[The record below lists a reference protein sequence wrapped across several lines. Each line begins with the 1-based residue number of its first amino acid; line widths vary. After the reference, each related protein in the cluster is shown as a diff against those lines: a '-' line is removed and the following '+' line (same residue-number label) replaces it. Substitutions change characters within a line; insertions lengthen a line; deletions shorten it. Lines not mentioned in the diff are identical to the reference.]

1 MKFLNA
7 INEMLI
13 LLLLCL
19 PLIVTSCGDDG
30 GSIFSPSSPEV
41 SSKVDKVTIRSK
53 SELANTAISVGRELT
68 LDADA
73 YNKDGSNI
81 SLGTGFPGEGQPV
94 SMQWSSSNSSV
105 ATIKQGGKFGNSG
118 VLKTISPGKTEICV
132 KASGVTDCVTITV
145 R

>member
-81 SLGTGFPGEGQPV
+81 SLGTGLNGFWKHPKIQIAYFAL
-94 SMQWSSSNSSV
+94 S
-105 ATIKQGGKFGNSG
+105 I
-118 VLKTISPGKTEICV
+118 LI
-132 KASGVTDCVTITV
+132 
-145 R
+145 